1 MTEKLLQELD
11 KGVLTLTLNR
21 PDKLNAIDEEMLE
34 SLIDSLEA
42 AAADEQVSVIILAGA
57 GRAFCGGADIG
68 QMLERDA
75 ADWERIVDRYLDPI
89 RAIAAMGKPVI
100 ACCHGNV
107 VGGGLGLALACD
119 FRIGSDSSRYCTP
132 FVKLALAGCDM
143 SAGYFLPRLVGLT
156 HATDMM
162 MTARFIEAEE
172 ARHIGL
178 ISRLVP
184 DDELDEEVTALA
196 RTFADGPAGALA
208 FTKHAIRR
216 SLDRDMEA
224 EFDYEIFAQVQCL
237 QSEDHREGVAAFY
250 KRRPP
255 AFKKLRTRRD

>member
-1 MTEKLLQELD
+1 MTKKLLQELTD
-11 KGVLTLTLNR
+11 GVLTLTLNR

-34 SLIDSLEA
+34 SLIASLES
-42 AAADEQVSVIILAGA
+42 AAADEQTRVIVLAGA

-89 RAIAAMGKPVI
+89 RAISAMGKPVI
-100 ACCHGNV
+100 ARCHGNV

-119 FRIGSDSSRYCTP
+119 FRIGGESARYCTP

-162 MTARFIEAEE
+162 MTARFVEAEE

-184 DDELDEEVTALA
+184 DDELDEAVATMA
-196 RTFADGPAGALA
+196 RSFVDGPARTLA

-237 QSEDHREGVAAFY
+237 QSKDHREGVAAFY
-250 KRRPP
+250 EKRTPV
-255 AFKKLRTRRD
+255 FQK

>member
-1 MTEKLLQELD
+1 MTDKLLRELD
-11 KGVLTLTLNR
+11 DGVLTLTLNR
-21 PDKLNAIDEEMLE
+21 PDKRNAIDEEMLE
-34 SLIDSLEA
+34 ALIETLDSA
-42 AAADEQVSVIILAGA
+42 ATDTETRVIVLAGS
-57 GRAFCGGADIG
+57 GVAFCGGADIG

-89 RAIAAMGKPVI
+89 RAISTMGKPVI
-100 ACCHGNV
+100 ARCHGNV
-107 VGGGLGLALACD
+107 VGGGLGLALASD
-119 FRIGSDSSRYCTP
+119 FRIGSENSRYCTP

-162 MTARFIEAEE
+162 MTARFVEAEE
-172 ARHIGL
+172 ARQIGL

-184 DDELDEEVTALA
+184 DDELDDAVATMA
-196 RTFADGPAGALA
+196 RSFADGPARTLA
-208 FTKHAIRR
+208 FTKRAIRR

-250 KRRPP
+250 EHRPP
-255 AFKKLRTRRD
+255 VFHKTSKARK

>member
-1 MTEKLLQELD
+1 MSEKLLQELD
-11 KGVLTLTLNR
+11 DGVLTLTLNR

-34 SLIDSLEA
+34 ALISSLET
-42 AAADEQVSVIILAGA
+42 AAADEQTRVIVLAGA

-68 QMLERDA
+68 QMLKRDA

-89 RAIAAMGKPVI
+89 RAISAMGTPVI
-100 ACCHGNV
+100 ARCHGNV

-119 FRIGSDSSRYCTP
+119 FRIGSESSRYCTP

-162 MTARFIEAEE
+162 MTARFVEAEE

-184 DDELDEEVTALA
+184 EDELDDAVATLA
-196 RTFADGPAGALA
+196 RAFADGPARTLA

-250 KRRPP
+250 ERRP
-255 AFKKLRTRRD
+255 AVFGKDKT

>member
-1 MTEKLLQELD
+1 MTDKLLKELD
-11 KGVLTLTLNR
+11 DGVLTLTLNR

-34 SLIDSLEA
+34 SLVDSLET
-42 AAADEQVSVIILAGA
+42 AAADEQTHVIVLAGA
-57 GRAFCGGADIG
+57 GRSFCGGADIG

-89 RAIAAMGKPVI
+89 RAISAIGKPVI
-100 ACCHGNV
+100 ARCHGDV
-107 VGGGLGLALACD
+107 VGGGLGIALACD
-119 FRIGSDSSRYCTP
+119 FRIGSEDSRYCTP

-184 DDELDEEVTALA
+184 DDELNGAVASMA
-196 RTFADGPAGALA
+196 RSFADGPARALA
-208 FTKHAIRR
+208 FTKNAIRR
-216 SLDRDMEA
+216 SLDRDMET

-237 QSEDHREGVAAFY
+237 QSKDHREGVAAFY
-250 KRRPP
+250 ERRRPR
-255 AFKKLRTRRD
+255 FGG